1 MPLNPIKVLDDA
13 INEYRDH
20 LTTEFRAKDEGLRN
34 ALEQELDRPGF
45 LAGDVFF
52 QAHRPFK
59 PGDRWVDLPI
69 DNRLAQVMSQRSRSD
84 TTFVH
89 QSESIKLLRSQSA
102 VPLVVTTGTGSGKTE
117 CFLLPVI
124 QNAIEDALKFKKSGV
139 TAILLYP
146 MNALANDQ
154 LDRVKEL
161 LAGAGYSNV
170 SVAKYDR
177 STSQEDRQKLR
188 ETPPHILLTNYMM
201 LEYLLVRPTDREA
214 IFANHRCR
222 FLILDEAHTYRG
234 TLGSNIALLT
244 RRVKA
249 HLERAKQDW
258 LTDVPDA
265 ERKLRYPELVCV
277 GSSAT
282 IKSLDETG
290 LTAEEA
296 RRRRDEDVR
305 EFFAKLTGSR
315 KDAIRVFGEELEEIR
330 IPEEAA
336 YAARHSPLGSI
347 DFTDESSV
355 TSALLT
361 IAGVDSPVSLAD
373 AARRCR
379 LVWDLNRWLI
389 RKPMSIPQLVE
400 AARAEVLQWITW
412 SDEQIAEY
420 VEAALRLGAVLPDG
434 TPGALR
440 LKVHRFVRGGW
451 QFHRCTNP
459 ECGKL
464 YPMGEEKCECGF
476 RTAPLFLCRNCGA
489 DYLRFVGEKDPN
501 DTPLQ
506 PSAVLIDELE
516 WMLYEPGRLEVS
528 TLADDDEFDTEEER
542 QSTIRARAQNRQPQQ
557 MKKRPV
563 LHGSFDPT
571 TLSFSSDESAYPL
584 KVTLAPA
591 RTKCLCCGGTAGSR
605 NVVTPVALG
614 TSAAVKVIAEG
625 LVESLQEENQNRPGH
640 DGKERLLIFSDSRQ
654 DASHQARFI
663 KFASRY
669 DRMRRHVYRILD
681 GESRA
686 LPIQEI
692 VEMLGHY
699 ASQTRDNPA
708 LPSGDY
714 EWMAEETRSRVRAWE
729 EAPLLDEIAVSA
741 GYRATLVNLG
751 LVQVEYSKLD
761 DYVAAKGTDLS
772 TRLGITAEQ
781 LTYVCRCVLDEMRV
795 RACVSRDLLR
805 FHPLNPRYPE
815 QFRSAEW
822 ERRIKWP
829 NGYSSS
835 EDGKPLPYIDE
846 QEVPI
851 GIRHQNMWRRP
862 GAGGRSPSL
871 QKIMEHLM
879 EAFGGIVPHDQDLVD
894 LISFLMGGQFVV
906 ASELLGSK
914 QTRRLL
920 QVGAE
925 RVMLRLADEQSRL
938 RCSVCG
944 LAMGGASAGLP
955 CPSCHGKL
963 VAFADEEVFSSRAA
977 RRVVND
983 TAIPLSAGEH
993 TAQVPNED
1001 RLELEEQFKA
1011 GADVS
1016 KTNIL
1021 ACSPTMEMGIDIGGL
1036 DAIVL
1041 RNVPPRPDNYA
1052 QRGGR
1057 AGRRERVGLVIGYSR
1072 KTPHD
1077 QYFYDRPE
1085 EMIAGEVPAP
1095 CLALGNMDVIK
1106 RHLNAIVFGSADPG
1120 LAGKMVE
1127 YISPTGGIKQDA
1139 VDQLMA
1145 ALKDRFDYAIDIAKS
1160 AWAADILPAAGSTS
1174 HELRTG
1180 LDELPDKVQLVFDLT
1195 ALQVKE
1201 LRVALDQYASELV
1214 GQRPGQRAGQLV
1226 AKLLGIRTDNHGQQR
1241 DADDRSSGYPLRR
1254 FAEFGILPGYEFPS
1268 EPATLRLLG
1277 DDHEDDPVATARRF
1291 GIDQFRPDAQVYA
1304 RTKRWRVIGID
1315 SSSPW
1320 NPRNDA
1326 PTWQYRVCEDCGLRY
1341 DANEPR
1347 CSRCGCDRPGQEKP
1361 GFEYAG
1367 FIAKRDEHPV
1377 LDEEDRF
1384 AVKRLVESYPQWDGD
1399 VVGRWSVGPGWALR
1413 LSRNETVRWLNEG
1426 PPPSNRDLQNG
1437 APLLHRNARGFYIC
1451 QQCWR
1456 VLTFPDQARTTR
1468 VAQRNAQTPTNG
1480 PDLYGH
1486 ADTCLGRGTP
1496 PIPVAIETSSKL
1508 DVLRIIVPLPI
1519 DINPVDLQTWGL
1531 SLGYSLRRG
1540 MLKEFALSEDDIDF
1554 DFEGAWEVHS
1564 GDRTYLQA
1572 VLTYVDPNLG
1582 GSGYLQRIADT
1593 LHVAAAQALE
1603 HLRHPDCESACYRCL
1618 KAYEN
1623 QRHHDLLSWP
1633 RVVCDLESLSAV
1645 RPSSQPL
1652 ELGDV
1657 LDPRPWLDAYTA
1669 GVGSPLELKF
1679 LKLFENH
1686 GLEVEK
1692 QVPVSASDGEAPISV
1707 ADFAISDRRIAIYVD
1722 GAAFHSGNNLRRD
1735 RFIRDRLRSGNP
1747 PWNIVELRS
1756 SDLADIGRVVEQI
1769 RGIR

>member
-13 INEYRDH
+13 INEYRDY
-20 LTTEFRAKDEGLRN
+20 LTTEFRAKDASLRA
-34 ALEQELDRPGF
+34 ALERELDSPGF
-45 LAGDVFF
+45 LAGDIFF

-69 DNRLAQVMSQRSRSD
+69 DAKLAQVMRQRSRSD
-84 TTFVH
+84 TTYIH

-102 VPLVVTTGTGSGKTE
+102 GPLVVTTGTGSGKTE
-117 CFLLPVI
+117 CFLLPVV
-124 QNAIEDALKFKKSGV
+124 QNAIEDALKFKKPGL

-161 LAGAGYSNV
+161 LAGAGFNNV

-177 STSQEDRQKLR
+177 STSEEERRKLR
-188 ETPPHILLTNYMM
+188 ENPPHILLTNYMM
-201 LEYLLVRPTDREA
+201 LEYLLVRPNDREA

-222 FLILDEAHTYRG
+222 FLVLDEVHTYRG
-234 TLGSNIALLT
+234 TLGSNIALLV

-249 HLERAKQDW
+249 HLARAKQDW
-258 LTDVPDA
+258 LTDVSGPD
-265 ERKLRYPELVCV
+265 RLQRYPKLVCI

-282 IKSLDETG
+282 IKCLDEPG
-290 LTAEEA
+290 LTPEEAA
-296 RRRRDEDVR
+296 RRRDDDVK

-315 KDAIRVFGEELEEIR
+315 KDEIKVFGEELEQIHVPESARYADSYTPLGEINFTNEQSVTDALLR
-330 IPEEAA
+330 IAGASGVTSLQEAA
-336 YAARHSPLGSI
+336 
-347 DFTDESSV
+347 E
-355 TSALLT
+355 
-361 IAGVDSPVSLAD
+361 
-373 AARRCR
+373 RCR
-379 LVWDLNRWLI
+379 LIWDLNRWLI
-389 RKPMSIPQLVE
+389 RKPMSIPQLVK
-400 AARAEVLQWITW
+400 AAKTEVPQWAAW
-412 SDEQIAEY
+412 SNEQIAEY
-420 VEAALRLGAVLPDG
+420 IEAGLRLGAVLPDG

-451 QFHRCTNP
+451 QFHRCVNP
-459 ECGKL
+459 DCGKL
-464 YPMGEEKCECGF
+464 YPMGEEKCECGH

-501 DTPLQ
+501 DAPLQ
-506 PSAVLIDELE
+506 PSAVVTDELE
-516 WMLYEPGRLEVS
+516 WMLYDPSRLEVS
-528 TLADDDEFDTEEER
+528 TLSDDDEFESEEER
-542 QSTIRARAQNRQPQQ
+542 QSTIRTRAQNRQPQQ

-563 LHGSFDPT
+563 VHGSFDPAM
-571 TLSFSSDESAYPL
+571 LSFSSDESAYPL
-584 KVTLAPA
+584 KATLAPA
-591 RTKCLCCGGTAGSR
+591 RNRCLCCGGTAGSR

-625 LVESLQEENQNRPGH
+625 LVESLQEENRNRPGH

-669 DRMRRHVYRILD
+669 DRMRRHVYRILKEA
-681 GESRA
+681 GKA
-686 LPIQEI
+686 LSIQELI
-692 VEMLGHY
+692 ERLGDY
-699 ASQTRDNPA
+699 ASSTRDNPT
-708 LPSGDY
+708 LPEGDY
-714 EWMAEETRSRVRAWE
+714 EWMTEETRSRVRAWE

-751 LVQVEYSKLD
+751 IAYVEYSRLD
-761 DYVAAKGTDLS
+761 EYTATKGLDLA
-772 TRLGITAEQ
+772 TRLGISTHQ
-781 LTYVCRCVLDEMRV
+781 LAYVCRCLLDEMRV
-795 RACVSRDLLR
+795 RGCLSRDLLR
-805 FHPLNPRYPE
+805 YHPLHPRYPD
-815 QFRSAEW
+815 QFRAAEW
-822 ERRIKWP
+822 ERRIKQP
-829 NGYSSS
+829 NGYSAT
-835 EDGKPLPYIDE
+835 EGGEALPYLDE
-846 QEVPI
+846 HEVPT
-851 GIRHQNMWRRP
+851 GIRHQNLWRRP
-862 GAGGRSPSL
+862 GVGGKSPSL
-871 QKIMEHLM
+871 QGILEHLL
-879 EAFGGIVPHDQDLVD
+879 EAFGGNDPHDQDLVD
-894 LISFLMGGQFVV
+894 VVGLLMGGQFVV
-906 ASELLGSK
+906 NSELFGARQS
-914 QTRRLL
+914 RRLL
-920 QVGAE
+920 QVGSE
-925 RVMLRLADEQSRL
+925 RVSLRLADQQSRF

-944 LAMGGASAGLP
+944 LVMGGAQAGLP
-955 CPSCHGKL
+955 CPRCHGKL
-963 VAFADEEVFSSRAA
+963 AVFTNEEVFVSRAA
-977 RRVVND
+977 RRVISD
-983 TAIPLSAGEH
+983 SAMPLSAGEH

-1001 RLELEEQFKA
+1001 RLALEERFKA

-1016 KTNIL
+1016 KTNVI

-1057 AGRRERVGLVIGYSR
+1057 AGRRERVGLVVGYSR

-1077 QYFYDRPE
+1077 QYFFDRPE

-1095 CLALGNMDVIK
+1095 CLALGNMDVIR
-1106 RHLNAIVFGSADPG
+1106 RHLNAIVFGSAEPG

-1127 YISPTGGIKQDA
+1127 YVSPTGDVKQDQ
-1139 VDQLMA
+1139 VDELIG
-1145 ALKDRFDYAIDIAKS
+1145 ALRARFDYAVDIART
-1160 AWAADILPAAGSTS
+1160 AWAADVLPAAGVTTG
-1174 HELRTG
+1174 ELRTG
-1180 LDELPDKVQLVFDLT
+1180 LDQLPEKVQRVFDLT
-1195 ALQVKE
+1195 SLQVKE
-1201 LRVALDQYASELV
+1201 LRIALDQYAAELV

-1226 AKLLGIRTDNHGQQR
+1226 AKLLGIRTDSNRPER

-1304 RTKRWRVIGID
+1304 RTRRWRVIGID
-1315 SSSPW
+1315 SASPW
-1320 NPRNDA
+1320 NPRSDA
-1326 PTWQYRVCEDCGLRY
+1326 PTWQYRVCQDCALRY
-1341 DANEPR
+1341 DASEPR
-1347 CSRCGCDRPGQEKP
+1347 CPRCGCDRPGQEKP
-1361 GFEYAG
+1361 SFEYAG
-1367 FIAKRDEHPV
+1367 FLAKRDEHPV

-1508 DVLRIIVPLPI
+1508 DVLRIIVPLPK
-1519 DINPVDLQTWGL
+1519 DIHPVDLQTWGL

-1572 VLTYVDPNLG
+1572 VLTYIDPSLG

-1593 LHVAAAQALE
+1593 LHVTAAQAME

-1657 LDPRPWLDAYTA
+1657 LDPRPWLDAYSA

-1722 GAAFHSGNNLRRD
+1722 GAAFHSGSNLRRD
-1735 RFIRDRLRSGNP
+1735 RFIRDRLRAGSP
-1747 PWNIVELRS
+1747 PWNVVELRS

-1769 RGIR
+1769 TGIR